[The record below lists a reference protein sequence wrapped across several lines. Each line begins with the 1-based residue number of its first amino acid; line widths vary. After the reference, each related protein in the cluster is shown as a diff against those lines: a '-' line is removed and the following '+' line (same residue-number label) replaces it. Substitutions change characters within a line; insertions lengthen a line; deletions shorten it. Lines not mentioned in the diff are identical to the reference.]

1 MNLMERIRNYWF
13 IRKDNFLYHFKFV
26 KAGFHA
32 TKSERVNAP
41 LIDELPIAY
50 DPANNTYL
58 ALGDVVGKAFADGK
72 NVL

>member
-1 MNLMERIRNYWF
+1 M
-13 IRKDNFLYHFKFV
+13 YHFKFV

-41 LIDELPIAY
+41 LIDELPIVY

-58 ALGDVVGKAFADGK
+58 ALGDVVGKAFADGLK
-72 NVL
+72 LK